1 MATLEPGSA
10 AHSPTPD
17 SSGRASPIPRQ
28 WRNQLS
34 SGDHPSKADK
44 AFRRYAVVVDKA
56 LALFETSLDEWADYI
71 SFLNRLLKAL
81 QARTANMN
89 AVPSRTMV
97 AKRLAQCLNPQ
108 LPSGVHQ
115 KALEVYG
122 YIFDMIGP
130 EGLFRDLPLYLPG
143 LATTL
148 SFASL
153 SVREPYLDLLERYFL
168 NLSSTALRPAMKSI
182 ILGLLPGLEDESS
195 EDFERTLKLIGRF
208 KAAIRPPSAQDI
220 VPGHSTGD
228 DFFWQVFFLASI
240 TGQSRRPGAL
250 AYMVRNLPR
259 LGHPLAALPGSNGAS
274 IKHIAVSEKDSEV
287 IAKLPELAAMVTSP
301 EPGLLLRSFAAGL
314 QDDQMLIQRGFL
326 DMLVTHLPLH
336 SSILQSVKPGDLELL
351 LRAAVGVVIRRD
363 MSLNRRLW
371 AWFLGPDPTSEAE
384 PEAEVDGAGSDS
396 PPQSASDP
404 RSFAAK
410 TAYFQTYGL
419 SHLISALLGMI
430 NNPSQELTATERA
443 RPFRI
448 CLSLMD
454 RWEIGGLIDR
464 DVFLPIIDSVRKFKN
479 TAKTRAEF
487 LEVLRSAS
495 VFFDGAETGLIFK
508 SLHDLVVQTI
518 TDDKKLRT
526 DDERLG
532 DIRLAAFILANFNV
546 REEEM
551 ITLHAPM
558 LAASILC
565 RAKAIKYGRFN
576 TSIGW
581 TVVKEALGVVL
592 TLLELAPARAFV
604 SIEDEKAVKVA
615 DSDAIVSKAIGDWYE
630 EHHGNI
636 EETEPPY
643 SAAKIETI
651 LFNQACAAFSAS
663 LQSPQH
669 ATIVV
674 QSYDILAQLLSK
686 VPMNQHT
693 TAPLHD
699 VISAIRM
706 GLLKYPTIPFP
717 TFAAMLATATQIFTV
732 GQITAHELST
742 HVPAL
747 VKHAWS
753 YLAAGD
759 PKYHVEVVRALWLLQ
774 SSLSANN
781 HDIEA
786 ALCSLIVQDD
796 QNGSFAARSSD
807 SGRTFSVL
815 WSHTLQDHAPEK
827 RGSKASTGIGLVDLN
842 KMVTSEPRLAGA
854 DAFHVMLT
862 QPLMLMLDALLD
874 ERTQLYMTVKMWL
887 NTTIGLDRLLFV
899 FILKFSELPFLSK
912 NGPVLTDFGFQ
923 DPAISEEDDV
933 DMCLYLIRTLSNV
946 LDVAPDLLWSLMAS
960 NNVSDQHFYNRISK
974 ITGKEEVAMQEFFV
988 HVCMHCIA
996 RNYVPKDSNLKERES
1011 QLCRSALALLTQLLG
1026 SSYADSLAQL
1036 NLQDALISRL
1046 HQSLAGPEPYV
1057 QVLLLEVVLVS
1068 LKLSVKADPPAP
1080 ETIPEDK
1087 WSLNP
1092 DAAAKRPPIPMSAST
1107 TSLAT
1112 SAPSLKIPVTPTK
1125 PAPPPALL
1133 KCLQAG
1139 LVSQSTRP
1147 VLDSWITF
1155 LSACLPL
1162 YEDSIFQVLIPLVE
1176 TFCTQISENFQS
1188 LQALFGRGLVKVPA
1202 ISNGPELTLVAL
1214 INGLEDILITAH
1226 VQLLIEEKQ
1235 AVTTKSPDQ
1244 PQGFFGNMVSGVFAT
1259 DAQQARSA
1267 TANDRLTV
1275 YLAFQDAV
1283 RVCFCI
1289 WSWGQGSDAAALDQS
1304 SSASFAYTSL
1314 RIRNR
1319 ARRLLERLFTVE
1331 TLECLETVIEIWR
1344 KAYGIGSIVSG
1355 SEGSSFWDRHQKG
1368 IHSGAGV
1375 IKLFPALDGSRPKNT
1390 MPALFDAIYSRTNP
1404 SALEPSH
1411 KSTLTISLQDA
1422 DLAIFLNEYARS
1434 LEDDAMDEIWT
1445 DCMTFLKDILAN
1457 PFPHRQ
1463 ILPLLLDFA
1472 ATLGAKVEKTNF
1484 GELRKMRRELGDIF
1498 LRLLTAIFTTRPLT
1512 YSEPNPPVPSEKAS
1526 AVALTPSEKAD
1537 DVIGIL
1543 ADIVPNL
1550 AKILV
1555 ENDRVLSAATTISTN
1570 VLQPL
1575 LKSKYFPESVSPST
1589 VRLFSEL
1596 ARVPQN
1602 QKNWRKDISDAF
1614 NDSRFF
1620 ASDLARAEKDWLPL
1634 LRQWINTDKDRMTE
1648 LLSRITPPT
1657 TAGIVFGVGATSA
1670 RLEADRR
1677 TQLNLRRIA
1686 TLILASSEDAFVSD
1700 LESIAAKLTELLT
1713 ASARSSPSSA
1723 TRAEIYMVLRALVLR
1738 TSAINLAMLWP
1749 VVNSELHAALASIVA
1764 VEGTSA
1770 YETYPVP
1777 AILQACKLL
1786 DVLLCVA
1793 PDDFQLHQWLF
1804 VTDTIDAVYRP
1815 ESYHP
1820 VALADELSEELGQTA
1835 SKSISAPGI
1844 ESVVHLLAGGP
1855 HKRPLIGESGDSVE
1869 RRDEL
1874 VVHVLQPF
1882 FSQLSIFA
1890 FESTYSMGTLDKEFC
1905 VYGLLKDLFDERTIV
1920 KGL

>member
-17 SSGRASPIPRQ
+17 SSGRASPVPRQ

-34 SGDHPSKADK
+34 SGDHNTKTDK

-81 QARTANMN
+81 QARTATITM
-89 AVPSRTMV
+89 VPSRTLV

-115 KALEVYG
+115 KALEVYS
-122 YIFDMIGP
+122 YVFDMIGSD
-130 EGLFRDLPLYLPG
+130 GLSRDLPLYLPG

-153 SVREPYLDLLERYFL
+153 SVRGPYLDLLEHYFL
-168 NLSSTALRPAMKSI
+168 GLSPTALRPAMKSI

-195 EDFERTLKLIGRF
+195 EDFERTLKLVGRF
-208 KAAIRPPSAQDI
+208 KAAIRPSNTEII
-220 VPGHSTGD
+220 VLDHSTGD

-240 TGQSRRPGAL
+240 TGHSRRPGAL
-250 AYMVRNLPR
+250 AYLVRNLPR
-259 LGHPLAALPGSNGAS
+259 LGQPVSTLSGADVGVKQGIFS
-274 IKHIAVSEKDSEV
+274 DKDREL
-287 IAKLPELAAMVTSP
+287 IEKLPELATMVTSP

-314 QDDQMLIQRGFL
+314 KDEQILIQRGFL
-326 DMLVTHLPLH
+326 DLLVTHLPLH
-336 SSILQSVKPGDLELL
+336 SSVLQSVKPGDLDLL
-351 LRAAVGVVIRRD
+351 LRAAVSVVIRRD

-384 PEAEVDGAGSDS
+384 AETEGPSADS

-419 SHLISALLGMI
+419 PHLVSALLGMI
-430 NNPSQELTATERA
+430 NDSDPDLTSTERA
-443 RPFRI
+443 RPYRI

-464 DVFLPIIDSVRKFKN
+464 DVFLPIIDSVRNFKN

-508 SLHDLVVQTI
+508 SLHDLVVQAI

-526 DDERLG
+526 DDERLS

-551 ITLHAPM
+551 ITVHAPM

-565 RAKAIKYGRFN
+565 RAKASKYGRFN
-576 TSIGW
+576 TSVGS
-581 TVVKEALGVVL
+581 TVIKEALGVVL
-592 TLLELAPARAFV
+592 SLLELVPSRVFALV
-604 SIEDEKAVKVA
+604 KDEESAKTS
-615 DSDAIVSKAIGDWYE
+615 DSDLVISRAIGDWYE
-630 EHHGNI
+630 EHHGNA

-643 SAAKIETI
+643 NAPKIEMI
-651 LFNQACAAFSAS
+651 LFHQACNAFSAS
-663 LQSPQH
+663 LQAPQYS
-669 ATIVV
+669 AVVV
-674 QSYDILAQLLSK
+674 QRHDILALLLGK
-686 VPMNQHT
+686 VPMTGHLKSS
-693 TAPLHD
+693 LHD
-699 VISAIRM
+699 VIDAIRT
-706 GLLKYPTIPFP
+706 GLLKYSTIPFP

-732 GQITAHELST
+732 GQITAHELGS

-774 SSLSANN
+774 SALSANN
-781 HDIEA
+781 RDIEA
-786 ALCSLIVQDD
+786 ALCGLIVKND
-796 QNGSFAARSSD
+796 QHGSFAARSSH

-815 WSHTLQDHAPEK
+815 WSHTLQDHAPER
-827 RGSKASTGIGLVDLN
+827 RGSKTPAGTGFIDLN

-874 ERTQLYMTVKMWL
+874 ERTQLYMTVKTWL
-887 NTTIGLDRLLFV
+887 NTTIGLDRLLYV
-899 FILKFSELPFLSK
+899 FILKFSEMPFLN
-912 NGPVLTDFGFQ
+912 NGPILNETGLQ
-923 DPAISEEDDV
+923 DPVISEEDDV
-933 DMCLYLIRTLSNV
+933 DMCLYLVRTLSNV
-946 LDVAPDLLWSLMAS
+946 LDVAPDLLWSLMTA
-960 NNVSDQHFYNRISK
+960 NNVSDPHFFGRISK
-974 ITGKEEVAMQEFFV
+974 ITGKDDVTMQEFLV
-988 HVCMHCIA
+988 HVCMHCIV
-996 RNYVPKDSNLKERES
+996 RNHMPEDSDLRERES
-1011 QLCRSALALLTQLLG
+1011 QLCRSALTLLAQLL
-1026 SSYADSLAQL
+1026 SSNYADSLVHL

-1046 HQSLAGPEPYV
+1046 HQSLLGPEPYV
-1057 QVLLLEVVLVS
+1057 QVLLLEVVLAA
-1068 LKLSVKADPPAP
+1068 LKLSVKAEMPAP
-1080 ETIPEDK
+1080 EVVVEEK
-1087 WSLNP
+1087 WALSP
-1092 DAAAKRPPIPMSAST
+1092 DAANKRPPIPMSAST

-1112 SAPSLKIPVTPTK
+1112 SAPSLKIPATPTK
-1125 PAPPPALL
+1125 PTPPPALI

-1139 LVSQSTRP
+1139 LVSQTSRP
-1147 VLDSWITF
+1147 VLESWTTF

-1176 TFCTQISENFQS
+1176 TFCVQIGENFKS
-1188 LQALFGRGLVKVPA
+1188 LQALFGKGVIQVPA
-1202 ISNGPELTLVAL
+1202 VSNGPELTLVAL
-1214 INGLEDILITAH
+1214 INGLEDVLITAH
-1226 VQLLIEEKQ
+1226 IQLLIEEKQ
-1235 AVTTKSPDQ
+1235 AVAIKSPDQ

-1259 DAQQARSA
+1259 DAQYGRSA

-1283 RVCFCI
+1283 RVCFNI
-1289 WSWGQGSDAAALDQS
+1289 WSWGQGNDASGLDQS
-1304 SSASFAYTSL
+1304 SGASFAYTSL

-1319 ARRLLERLFTVE
+1319 ARRLLERLFTAE

-1344 KAYGIGSIVSG
+1344 KAYSNGSG
-1355 SEGSSFWDRHQKG
+1355 SSSDSSSWDRHQKG
-1368 IHSGAGV
+1368 IHSGASV

-1404 SALEPSH
+1404 SALEPSR

-1484 GELRKMRRELGDIF
+1484 GELRKMRRELGDVF
-1498 LRLLTAIFTTRPLT
+1498 LRLLTAIFTTRPLI
-1512 YSEPNPPVPSEKAS
+1512 YSEPSQLTPSEKNS
-1526 AVALTPSEKAD
+1526 HVALTPSEKAD
-1537 DVIGIL
+1537 DVIGTL

-1575 LKSKYFPESVSPST
+1575 LKSKFFPESVSPST
-1589 VRLFSEL
+1589 LRLISEL

-1620 ASDLARAEKDWLPL
+1620 SSDLALVEKEWLPL
-1634 LRQWINTDKDRMTE
+1634 LRQWIHADKDRMAE

-1686 TLILASSEDAFVSD
+1686 TLILASSEDTFVSD
-1700 LESIAAKLTELLT
+1700 LESIAAKLTELLA
-1713 ASARSSPSSA
+1713 ASATSSPSSA

-1738 TSAINLAMLWP
+1738 TSAINLTMLWP
-1749 VVNSELHAALASIVA
+1749 VVNNELHAGLASVVA
-1764 VEGTSA
+1764 AEGSSA

-1777 AILQACKLL
+1777 ALLQACKLL

-1815 ESYHP
+1815 EKYHP
-1820 VALADELSEELGQTA
+1820 VALADELSEELGQA
-1835 SKSISAPGI
+1835 AAGSLSAPGI

-1855 HKRPLIGESGDSVE
+1855 RKRPLIGEGGDSIE
-1869 RRDEL
+1869 KRDEL
-1874 VVHVLQPF
+1874 VARVLQPF
-1882 FSQLSIFA
+1882 FGQLSIYA
-1890 FESTYSMGTLDKEFC
+1890 FESTYSMGSLDKEFC
-1905 VYGLLKDLFDERTIV
+1905 VRGLLKDLFDERTIV
-1920 KGL
+1920 KSL